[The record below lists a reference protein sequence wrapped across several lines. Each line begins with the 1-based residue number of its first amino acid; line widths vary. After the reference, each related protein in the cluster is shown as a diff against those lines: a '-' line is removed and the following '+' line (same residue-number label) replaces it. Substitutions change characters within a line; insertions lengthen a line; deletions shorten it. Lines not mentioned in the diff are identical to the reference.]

1 MKKTLALILAG
12 GRGTRLDILS
22 AHRAKPSV
30 PFAGKFRLIDF
41 ALSNCVNSEIYNV
54 GVLTQYLPLSL
65 NNHIGIGKP
74 WDLDRRRGGVTIL
87 QPFKG
92 KPGTTDWYEG
102 TAHAI
107 YKNRGFIRSQNP
119 ENVLILSGDHVY
131 DMDYSKMIDFHKENE
146 ADLTIAAQP
155 VPYEEASRF
164 GILDH
169 TDDWKVKA
177 FVEKPEDPPS
187 NLASMGIY
195 VFETA
200 KLLEVLERYCSE
212 EDSDFGHHIIPPMIK
227 DDAVYLYAF
236 DDYWKDVGTLEAY
249 WQTNLDLTSE
259 MPELNLYNEDWPLH
273 TRSAEKPPVKFGD
286 NSSASSSLVS
296 NGSII
301 NGTVK
306 NSVISPGVYIEE
318 GAVVKNSVIF
328 NDTIIRKNSVID
340 KAIIDKEVE
349 VQANCKIGV
358 GDDLTPNVDEPDLLD
373 NGLNVIAKRAVI
385 PEGTTIE
392 RNCRIFSYVGVGNF
406 DGKHIKS
413 GSTITSEMG
422 QKVAEGDEDQVRE
435 LNT

>member
-41 ALSNCVNSEIYNV
+41 ALSNCVNSEIFNV

-74 WDLDRRRGGVTIL
+74 WDLDRKRGGVTIL

-107 YKNRGFIRSQNP
+107 YKNRSFIRSQNP

-131 DMDYSKMIDFHKENE
+131 DMDYSKMIDFHKKNE

-155 VPYEEASRF
+155 VPYEDASRF

-169 TDDWKVKA
+169 TDDWRVKA

-200 KLLEVLERYCSE
+200 KLLEVLEKYCSE

-259 MPELNLYNEDWPLH
+259 LPELNLYNKDWPLH

-286 NSSASSSLVS
+286 NSRASSSLVS

-301 NGTVK
+301 NGTVE

-328 NDTIIRKNSVID
+328 NDT
-340 KAIIDKEVE
+340 
-349 VQANCKIGV
+349 
-358 GDDLTPNVDEPDLLD
+358 
-373 NGLNVIAKRAVI
+373 
-385 PEGTTIE
+385 
-392 RNCRIFSYVGVGNF
+392 
-406 DGKHIKS
+406 
-413 GSTITSEMG
+413 
-422 QKVAEGDEDQVRE
+422 
-435 LNT
+435 